1 MATVPNLGSSAAN
14 AQSAK
19 NRIPG
24 VCDCSDPVDKS
35 ALILYPSL
43 GTPLLLKEGQTK
55 CSIFIVGESSLKA
68 ASGAGG
74 LVPAPAPNLHVFVDR
89 HLRLYSIKEKG
100 TQTDTTTGTL
110 FGDGNTCATAPQHI
124 KAWRVGLFGAGV
136 LIKDRHRRPFAT
148 IAPMAAQVYKD
159 LQGGDIYEIE
169 IDLKAAPFQGI
180 NSGSFMSFAWMVKL
194 NDAGKQL
201 LPNATHAEPQD
212 LMIAK
217 FLREQSTKDPFHF
230 ANLHEFDLSKGARTT
245 ANQLPPQK
253 TGAGKRLQSWH
264 PVKYMPA
271 RPLKLG
277 HLSDVHVNVRHTA
290 MGKSMAQVLEGDV
303 ADVKWNTPVGTKVC
317 NSFDALRALFEKMA
331 LGGDKIEKA
340 DAVLLTGD
348 LIDFNR
354 NLNPAQVAAGKATG
368 NKAIGEQ
375 WKSFNLL
382 ANIDDPATG
391 KRLYPRGLD
400 DMLVFSLVR
409 EMYRKY
415 SLPIFMTSGNHEA
428 YQVPYGI
435 SARVEAGDMA
445 NWAFKLGVLE
455 TAADPAKRSEI
466 ARAAVTGSGGALRD
480 RAGTVVDKVSG
491 WFKSATGVSPSEAAG
506 RGVEGVEQVAR
517 AAEDRLGGLNEGLSK
532 ALKTA
537 RGTLDG
543 SELAEHR
550 KQIEAASDWTRG
562 KANEGMS
569 RDHNMTIYEAC
580 LAYGPT
586 YGQALTGFNFHSGQ
600 FDWFYAL
607 FTPLADVVVAY
618 GAQSDDDSAAG
629 TLQVIAPMGWGSDE
643 NFKNLGELVDP
654 AKLPHMEDFG
664 GVDRQGAG
672 ILPRA
677 TESWSTAQFELLSQA
692 QKYKAAGS
700 KTSLTV
706 ASHFTIVSFDEPQ
719 PYSNVKKRLVKARLW
734 PHNSATGL
742 PDEPAGFNHVN
753 VGTCERG
760 LAHYFEHYV
769 RAGRRRPKG
778 GAQVDWH
785 LSGHSHRSGVYQ
797 VEWQSDGPDTKPYI
811 QVVSAKDPGIHE
823 VQTVPADTQTAL
835 IVSSCGGPIGYQ
847 NLDGELSAWTGRPP
861 AGTLLEP
868 ATGKINQVST
878 RRCRIED
885 GKAYNEKPRLCVA
898 LDYLHVMSGLP
909 AKGNIDKP
917 LEFGDIPQFAM
928 GNTQIPL
935 RLSRQMKKLNCIV
948 SLTLWVFEGGK
959 DSEKN
964 DVRKWHRVDTKLDT
978 LGSPGNATVSNEG
991 MAALSRAFA
1000 TGVVGKQADSA
1011 FRRIQ
1016 ATFCEVGLRKPEP
1029 MKADEDWALHM
1040 QCTDPWVF
1048 PIAVVS
1054 TNAGRTMAGLGR
1066 VGGEKGEVPDW
1077 YFLADHFPAMGYPPP
1092 LDAIRPK

>member
-74 LVPAPAPNLHVFVDR
+74 AIPAPAPNLHVFVDR

-124 KAWRVGLFGAGV
+124 NAWRVGRFGAGV
-136 LIKDRHRRPFAT
+136 LIKDRHGRPFAT
-148 IAPMAAQVYKD
+148 IASMAAQVYKD

-201 LPNATHAEPQD
+201 LPQATHAEPQD

-230 ANLHEFDLSKGARTT
+230 ENLHEFDLSKGAPST
-245 ANQLPPQK
+245 ASQLPPQK
-253 TGAGKRLQSWH
+253 TGSGERLQSWH

-303 ADVKWNTPVGTKVC
+303 AGAEWNAPVGTKVC

-331 LGGDKIEKA
+331 LGGNKTEKA

-368 NKAIGEQ
+368 DKAIGEQ

-382 ANIDDPATG
+382 ANIDDPSNG

-400 DMLVFSLVR
+400 DMLVFSLIR
-409 EMYRKY
+409 EMYRKH
-415 SLPIFMTSGNHEA
+415 SLPVFMTSGNHEA

-435 SARVEAGDMA
+435 SARVEKGS
-445 NWAFKLGVLE
+445 WGFELGSLE
-455 TAADPAKRSEI
+455 VQADPENF
-466 ARAAVTGSGGALRD
+466 AAL
-480 RAGTVVDKVSG
+480 
-491 WFKSATGVSPSEAAG
+491 AG
-506 RGVEGVEQVAR
+506 RGVSATAEVGAGVIGGFKASFFGGIGEALENLTRRPKVGEKPEGMVSR
-517 AAEDRLGGLNEGLSK
+517 LTGGKAALQKHLENK
-532 ALKTA
+532 
-537 RGTLDG
+537 
-543 SELAEHR
+543 
-550 KQIEAASDWTRG
+550 EAASAWVRG

-569 RDHNMTIYEAC
+569 RDHNMTIYETC

-586 YGQALTGFNFHSGQ
+586 YGQVLSGFNFNTGQ

-607 FTPLADVVVAY
+607 FTPLADCVVAY
-618 GAQSDDDSAAG
+618 GAGSDDASGSSTVQTIAA
-629 TLQVIAPMGWGSDE
+629 LGWGDKE
-643 NFKNLGELVDP
+643 NYLNVYDAIDGKD
-654 AKLPHMEDFG
+654 G
-664 GVDRQGAG
+664 GADRQGAG

-677 TESWSTAQFELLSQA
+677 VESFSNDQLTLLKQAASYKGASKST
-692 QKYKAAGS
+692 
-700 KTSLTV
+700 LTV
-706 ASHFTIVSFDEPQ
+706 ASHFTIVSFDEPE
-719 PYSNVKKRLVKARLW
+719 PFSNVDKAKDRCSFV
-734 PHNSATGL
+734 PHNGTTGMGMKG
-742 PDEPAGFNHVN
+742 AFNQVN
-753 VGTCERG
+753 VGTCERNQAVY
-760 LAHYFEHYV
+760 LEHYV
-769 RAGRRRPKG
+769 NVPGRRGKG
-778 GAQVDWH
+778 PGVDWH
-785 LSGHSHRSGVYQ
+785 LAGHSHRSGVYKVRWQQDNARAVATRRVQ
-797 VEWQSDGPDTKPYI
+797 VY
-811 QVVSAKDPGIHE
+811 SARDPGIHE
-823 VQTVPADTQTAL
+823 AQTVPPDTETAL

-861 AGTLLEP
+861 AGSLLEP
-868 ATGKINQVST
+868 ATGKISQVST
-878 RRCRIED
+878 RRCRIDD

-909 AKGNIDKP
+909 EKGNIHTP
-917 LEFGDIPQFAM
+917 LEFGDISSFAP

-935 RLSRQMKKLNCIV
+935 RLSRQMKKLNCIE

-964 DVRKWHRVDTKLDT
+964 DVRKWHRVDTKLDKP
-978 LGSPGNATVSNEG
+978 GSPGSATVSNDG
-991 MAALSRAFA
+991 MEALSRAFA
-1000 TGVVGKQADSA
+1000 TGVVGKQVNSP

-1016 ATFCEVGLRKPEP
+1016 ATFCEVGLRKPGP
-1029 MKADEDWALHM
+1029 TDAGEDWALHM

-1048 PIAVVS
+1048 PISVVS
-1054 TNAGRTMAGLGR
+1054 LNAGKTMSDLGR

-1077 YFLADHFPAMGYPPP
+1077 KWLAQTFEASGYIDPKI
-1092 LDAIRPK
+1092 AIAGKTSAPGKTKP